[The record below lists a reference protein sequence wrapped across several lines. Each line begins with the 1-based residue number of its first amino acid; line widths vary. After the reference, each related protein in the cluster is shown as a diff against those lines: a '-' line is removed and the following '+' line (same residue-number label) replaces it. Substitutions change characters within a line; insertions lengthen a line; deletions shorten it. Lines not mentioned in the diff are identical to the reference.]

1 MDNFYEDI
9 PPFTVFDELS
19 DARHYRP
26 VPGAWWVVV
35 SDVRGSTHAI
45 EEGRYK
51 DVNTLGAATISCAQN
66 ALGRQL
72 PFVFGG
78 DGATLLVPTVALD
91 RLKQALRGLQRLA
104 HGQYQLELRV
114 ALVPVQK
121 LLDSGHQL
129 EVARFVQ
136 PGGRALALFRGD
148 GVQAVEWWMKLE
160 QSPFH
165 LEPGPETPPRL
176 DGLSCHWQPI
186 PSTRGHILSVLV
198 LGRTVDKEQDVAVA
212 LEALREAMGG
222 DMAAANP
229 LGTGTPR
236 HRAFAECLDE
246 DKRYQA
252 SPWSLSR
259 WRRTLFAALGALIY
273 RHGAPGLL
281 LDRER
286 YRKSFRT
293 HSDFRKY
300 DGTLRMVLDCS
311 PSQAETVRQRLEA
324 LRLEG
329 RIHYGLHASEEAL
342 MTCMVMGLAD
352 GQHVHLVDGSKGG
365 YTVAARQLKAQVAGL
380 AA

>member
-1 MDNFYEDI
+1 MDTFYEDI

-26 VPGAWWVVV
+26 VPGSWWVVV
-35 SDVRGSTHAI
+35 SDVRGSTRAI

-78 DGATLLVPTVALD
+78 DGATLLAPPGETEN
-91 RLKQALRGLQRLA
+91 LKQALRGLQRLA
-104 HGQYQLELRV
+104 QGQYGMELRV

-148 GVQAVEWWMKLE
+148 GVPAVEWWMKLP

-165 LEPGPETPPRL
+165 LEPGPESAPQL
-176 DGLSCHWQPI
+176 DGLACHWQPI

-198 LGRTVDKEQDVAVA
+198 LGRSGDRENDIADA
-212 LEALREAMGG
+212 LEALREAMGE
-222 DMAAANP
+222 DVNAANP
-229 LGTGTPR
+229 LGTSTPR
-236 HRAFAECLDE
+236 HRTLADCLE
-246 DKRYQA
+246 EGRRYQA

-259 WRRTLFAALGALIY
+259 WRRTLVALLGALVY
-273 RHGAPGLL
+273 RHGFPSLFF
-281 LDRER
+281 DKER
-286 YRKSFRT
+286 YRDSLRT

-311 PSQAETVRQRLEA
+311 EAQEEAVRQRLEA
-324 LRLEG
+324 LRQQG

-342 MTCMVMGLAD
+342 MTCMVTGLGD

-365 YTVAARQLKAQVAGL
+365 YAVAARQLKAQVAGL
-380 AA
+380 PA